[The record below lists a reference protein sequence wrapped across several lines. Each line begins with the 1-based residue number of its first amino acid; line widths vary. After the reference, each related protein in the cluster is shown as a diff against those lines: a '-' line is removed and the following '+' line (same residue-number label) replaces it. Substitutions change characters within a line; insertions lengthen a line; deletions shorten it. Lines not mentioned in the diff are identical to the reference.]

1 MLDVSTGQRMPM
13 ASRADRNVKKA
24 SNEHCTGLVILGD
37 GDGVVTQCESANESY
52 HLLLLNARRE
62 VADLREQVEFNYGS
76 RDEHLHFF
84 DMVAT
89 FTSGARIAFTVK
101 PTDAVAAGGFLE
113 TMQVVSWWVRKSGF
127 ADEVRLLTK
136 SDIDPI
142 ELHNAKILAA
152 VRGSDPEAD
161 RAARELIA
169 GLTGARSLKDLTTAT
184 ALAERGYR
192 ALLRL
197 MRTDLL
203 APEHHERITPS
214 TLVYRKGK
222 AQ

>member
-1 MLDVSTGQRMPM
+1 MLDTSTGQRMPM

-24 SNEHCTGLVILGD
+24 SNEHCTGHVILGD
-37 GDGVVTQCESANESY
+37 GDGVVTQFESGGESN
-52 HLLLLNARRE
+52 HLLVLNARRD
-62 VADLREQVEFNYGS
+62 VADLREQVEFTYGS
-76 RDEHLHFF
+76 RDEHRHFF

-142 ELHNAKILAA
+142 ELHNAKILTA
-152 VRGSDPEAD
+152 VRGADPEAD
-161 RAARELIA
+161 RAAREAISA
-169 GLTGARSLKDLTTAT
+169 LTGARTLKDLTTT
-184 ALAERGYR
+184 TGLAERGYR

-197 MRTDLL
+197 VRTGVL
-203 APEHHERITPS
+203 AAEHHERITPS

-222 AQ
+222 PQ